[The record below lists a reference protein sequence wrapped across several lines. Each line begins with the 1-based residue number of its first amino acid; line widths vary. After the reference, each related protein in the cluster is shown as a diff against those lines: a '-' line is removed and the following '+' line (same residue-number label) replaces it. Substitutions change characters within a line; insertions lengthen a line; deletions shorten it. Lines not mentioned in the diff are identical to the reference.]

1 MIVVEDLVKNYGRRT
16 AVDEVSFEVE
26 KGEIVG
32 FLGPNGAGKTT
43 TMRILTCFLPM
54 TSGVARV
61 AGYDVVEDSIQ
72 VRRHLGY
79 LPENV
84 PLYLDMSV
92 DQYLSYMGKLKG
104 LDRSKL
110 RSRLNEV
117 VANCGLEHRRRDI
130 VGKLSRG
137 YRQRVGLAQALIG
150 DPEVVILDE
159 PTASLD
165 PAQIREV
172 REYIKS
178 LAGNHTII
186 LSTHILPEVELTCD
200 RVLMIN
206 KGHIVAN
213 DTPANLRKYAA
224 SRKQLIEVDVR
235 GSASAVQTA
244 LRPVA
249 GVDAVS
255 IHAEGSGELPAG
267 ASRLRVEASQDVRE
281 AIAAAVVGGGF
292 GLLRLDMAMKSL
304 EDIFVELTTDDAAA
318 PVTEA
323 A

>member
-1 MIVVEDLVKNYGRRT
+1 MIVVENLVKAYGRHL
-16 AVDEVSFEVE
+16 AVNGVSFEVE
-26 KGEIVG
+26 RGEIVG

-43 TMRILTCFLPM
+43 TMRILTCFLPA
-54 TSGVARV
+54 TSGRLQV
-61 AGYDVVEDSIQ
+61 AGYDVLEDSRE

-92 DQYLSYMGKLKG
+92 DDYLTYIGKLRG

-110 RSRLNEV
+110 KQRLNEV
-117 VANCGLEHRRRDI
+117 VANCGLEHRRRDL
-130 VGKLSRG
+130 VGRLSRG
-137 YRQRVGLAQALIG
+137 YRQRVGLAQALIH

-206 KGHIVAN
+206 RGQIVAN
-213 DTPANLRKYAA
+213 DTPQNLRGYAA
-224 SRKQLIEVDVR
+224 QQQSIVVEATGDEK
-235 GSASAVQTA
+235 A
-244 LRPVA
+244 LGEALGKVA
-249 GVDAVS
+249 GIDQVDAV
-255 IHAEGSGELPAG
+255 GQVAG
-267 ASRLRVEASQDVRE
+267 GAHRFRLQGTEDVRPE
-281 AIAAAVVGGGF
+281 VARTVVQGGY
-292 GLLRLDMAMKSL
+292 GLLTLEIETKSL
-304 EDIFVELTTDDAAA
+304 EDIFVELTTEEPAVLETAEVA
-318 PVTEA
+318 
-323 A
+323 

>member
-61 AGYDVVEDSIQ
+61 AGFDVVEDSIQ

-92 DQYLSYMGKLKG
+92 DQYLTYMGKLKG

-137 YRQRVGLAQALIG
+137 YRQRVGLAQALIS

-235 GSASAVQTA
+235 GSASDVQSV

-255 IHAEGSGELPAG
+255 VHSEGGGELPAG